1 VSRSAAFLDDEK
13 SHFGMTVTLETQRFA
28 DALSKNQT
36 LAAITTKNVAW
47 VRNHKASNY
56 NLRRAVLNASRV
68 LSSDERNHWLK
79 LFVINSAD
87 L

>member
-1 VSRSAAFLDDEK
+1 MIEK

-36 LAAITTKNVAW
+36 LAQSQPRTSHGLGTTRRVFTTCA
-47 VRNHKASNY
+47 
-56 NLRRAVLNASRV
+56 RAVLNASRV

-79 LFVINSAD
+79 LFVVNSAD

>member
-47 VRNHKASNY
+47 VRNHKASIY
-56 NLRRAVLNASRV
+56 NLRARRSQRVAYAFKRRTKSLAQAVR
-68 LSSDERNHWLK
+68 R
-79 LFVINSAD
+79 
-87 L
+87 